1 MAAPFIPSK
10 QSFDIIFGTFFS
22 DIIDYSGT
30 GPFTWLAVGLPDGLS
45 IDIDSGL
52 ITGTPTVIGNRSAY
66 ILLTNSEGNFATVV
80 NFTIKSNVENSLSF
94 SISPEVGYS
103 RVTHYQFTTNV
114 NKTLSAYSL
123 MWDFGDGSIS
133 NIENPIHIYNLP
145 GNYNITL
152 NAYVSSGV
160 ISLSSVVNVHL
171 LMNESIY
178 FEYVPPPTFAGHYNR
193 YPFRIQYTSSKEG
206 PHYIDIG
213 AQFSRSYENQ
223 IPENKW
229 SFLRP
234 QWRFLDLNGNPID
247 VIIPSETLIYSD
259 DLGKINH
266 DARGLVVGVTGVAE
280 FYFVDDIY
288 NFDLFLEEKPYTT
301 IIATLRTSGIRSFGD
316 SFNLSDDLPSF
327 SNSLATVACPYLFM
341 YRTPDI
347 LRISENGIREH
358 VNPRWQEA
366 EQPLIV
372 AADYSEP
379 YPEPFEWDDNSN
391 GVKLY
396 DREKAFAHYI
406 PLSDSIS
413 LSLGATGISAR
424 FTPEPTQFQW
434 IDDTGYKTPGY
445 YKGSFFT
452 NTVSSLNAIITAS
465 AMFNPPALSAQYLN
479 PVLWISN
486 PEAGLMATAQ
496 YNYSASLSAA
506 VTTPNLNIAQV
517 HSFGMPIIN
526 QVDFVKDPMAL
537 SGIHGIYSIAAMPF
551 PDYHAWAL
559 DSELNYLYRL
569 TTNGDILCAIDVN
582 QVVYD
587 NQLGFLSP
595 DQVSPASIVLDSKQ
609 NIWMTLHDTISTLK
623 FDRWGNFLFA
633 TIPLSSTGYLF
644 PPAPNIAGPWYA
656 ENSYYDYDQTAKYDW
671 NKLNNVD
678 LNFVE
683 PNCVDTDSKDNA
695 WVTYSHYASGYLVKY
710 NSQGG
715 MIYSHTYP
723 VCSCPQQIVVD
734 NKDNIWIA
742 LSNNIWDSQCTLEK
756 RSSTGQ
762 LLSSVF
768 PIRGLNYLTIDS
780 NQNPWFTFSYSWIG
794 SIDED
799 TGDIFTINLSG
810 SNQTTNAAD
819 WLNPNYGND
828 ETALEGIACDL
839 KGRVYVINSIEN
851 QVYVID
857 AVNRKF
863 LNKFYINPQGFTF
876 YLEDQSS
883 PTVMSASLWNK
894 SLQASGDWSGLKWVN
909 KYGNIS
915 LPFYKGDTFTVQIT
929 GQSKYLN
936 FIKHEDY
943 DIFKKNEDFD
953 MAGQMQ
959 SLAFMPAL
967 NESTN
972 LFENFLG
979 SIYGKYPFAHDDLG
993 LATYEKIANYVSN
1006 HSDIDYC
1013 NINQLYDMAQEI
1025 GMDSEDFR
1033 LNFPPNIQ
1041 RLVDYASVN
1050 QSRLFGSRS
1059 LSQDAFININ
1069 NQSISNKGSLINSLT
1084 YTITAGKPVIL
1095 KDKTLNKYRIIPTG
1109 EIYGNYTYSLYDLS
1123 VFIGLENNW
1132 QQYYEFYE
1140 FVPSYDMKQVAGLI
1154 DWDNPQTTINENLST
1169 ANYWFGEE
1177 GFIDSE
1183 FSYEL
1188 YKGLGL
1194 IQN

>member
-1 MAAPFIPSK
+1 MAAPSIPSK
-10 QSFDIIFGTFFS
+10 QSFNIIVGTYFS
-22 DIIDYSGT
+22 DIISYSGT

-45 IDIDSGL
+45 IDINSGF
-52 ITGTPTVIGNRSAY
+52 ISGTPTVIGNRSAY
-66 ILLTNSEGNFATVV
+66 ILLTNPEGNFATVV
-80 NFTIKSNVENSLSF
+80 DFTIKEDKQNALSF
-94 SISPEVGYS
+94 SISPQIGYS
-103 RVTHYQFTTNV
+103 KVTPYQFTTNV
-114 NKTLSAYSL
+114 SQTLSSYSL
-123 MWDFGDGSIS
+123 LWSFGDGSIS
-133 NIENPIHIYNLP
+133 NEINPVHIYNLP
-145 GNYNITL
+145 GKYPITL
-152 NAYVSSGV
+152 NAYVSAGV
-160 ISLSSVVNVHL
+160 ISLSSILNVKL

-178 FEYVPPPTFAGHYNR
+178 FEYVPPPTFAGHFNR
-193 YPFRIQYTSSKEG
+193 YPFRVEYTSSKEG

-213 AQFSRSYENQ
+213 SQFSRSYQAQ
-223 IPENKW
+223 IPANKW

-234 QWRFLDLNGNPID
+234 QWRFLDINGNPID
-247 VIIPSETLIYSD
+247 ILIPSETPIYCNE
-259 DLGKINH
+259 LGVVDH
-266 DARGLVVGVTGVAE
+266 DPSGLMVGVTGAAE

-288 NFDLFLEEKPYTT
+288 NFDLFLKDQPYTT
-301 IIATLRTSGIRSFGD
+301 IIATLRTSGIRSFND
-316 SFNLSDDLPSF
+316 SFNLSDDLPSY
-327 SNSLATVACPYLFM
+327 SNSLATVATPYIFM

-358 VNPRWQEA
+358 ANPRWQEA

-379 YPEPFEWDDNSN
+379 YPEPFEWDDDSN
-391 GVKLY
+391 GIKLY

-406 PLSDSIS
+406 PLSGSIS

-434 IDDTGYKTPGY
+434 IDSTGYKTPGY

-486 PEAGLMATAQ
+486 PEAGRMATAQ
-496 YNYSASLSAA
+496 YNYNASLSAA
-506 VTTPNLNIAQV
+506 ITTPNLNIVQV
-517 HSFGMPIIN
+517 HNFGMPIIN

-569 TTNGDILCAIDVN
+569 TTSGDILCAIDVN

-609 NIWMTLHDTISTLK
+609 NIWMTLHDTVSTLK

-633 TIPLSSTGYLF
+633 TTPLSSTGYLF

-656 ENSYYDYDQTAKYDW
+656 QNAYYDYEESADYDW
-671 NKLNNVD
+671 NRLNDVD

-723 VCSCPQQIVVD
+723 VRSCPQQIVVD

-742 LSNNIWDSQCTLEK
+742 LSNNIWDATQCTLEK

-762 LLSSVF
+762 LLSSVS
-768 PIRGLNYLTIDS
+768 PIRGLNHLTIDS
-780 NQNPWFTFSYSWIG
+780 NQNPWFTYSYSWIG
-794 SIDED
+794 TVDED
-799 TGDIFTINLSG
+799 TGTIYTINLSG

-819 WLNPNYGND
+819 WLDPNYGND

-857 AVNRKF
+857 GHQRKF
-863 LNKFYINPQGFTF
+863 LNKFFINPQGFTF

-909 KYGNIS
+909 KYGSIS

-943 DIFKKNEDFD
+943 DIFKFNEDFD
-953 MAGQMQ
+953 MAGQMK
-959 SLAFMPAL
+959 SLAFIPAL
-967 NESTN
+967 NESNN

-979 SIYGKYPFAHDDLG
+979 SIYGTYPFKHNDLG
-993 LATYEKIANYVSN
+993 IQTYEKIANYVSN

-1013 NINQLYDMAQEI
+1013 NINQLYDMAAEI
-1025 GMDSEDFR
+1025 GMDSDDFR

-1041 RLVDYASVN
+1041 RLVDYASIN

-1059 LSQDAFININ
+1059 LSQDAFINAN
-1069 NQSISNKGSLINSLT
+1069 NQSISNKGKVILSPD
-1084 YTITAGKPVIL
+1084 YVITAGTPVIL
-1095 KDKTLNKYRIIPTG
+1095 KDKSLNKYRIIQTG
-1109 EIYGNYTYSLYDLS
+1109 EIYDNTSYSLYNLI
-1123 VFIGLENNW
+1123 VFLGLGDSWNE
-1132 QQYYEFYE
+1132 YYEFYE
-1140 FVPSYDMKQVAGLI
+1140 FVPSYDSKQVAGLI
-1154 DWDNPQTTINENLST
+1154 DWDNPQTTIIENLST
-1169 ANYWFGEE
+1169 ANFWFGEE
-1177 GFIDSE
+1177 QFLDLE

-1188 YKGLGL
+1188 YKGLGF
-1194 IQN
+1194 I

>member
-1 MAAPFIPSK
+1 MAAPYLPSK
-10 QSFDIIFGTFFS
+10 QSFNIVVGTYFS
-22 DIIDYSGT
+22 QILSYTGT

-52 ITGTPTVIGNRSAY
+52 ISGTPTVIGNRSAY
-66 ILLTNSEGNFATVV
+66 ILLTNAEGNFATVV
-80 NFTIKSNVENSLSF
+80 DFTIKQSTAGALSF
-94 SISPEVGYS
+94 SISPQVGYS
-103 RVTHYQFTTNV
+103 RVTPYQFTTNV
-114 NKTLSAYSL
+114 NQTLSAYSL
-123 MWDFGDGSIS
+123 MWNFGDGSIS
-133 NIENPIHIYNLP
+133 NEQNPKHIYNLP
-145 GNYNITL
+145 GNYNVTL
-152 NAYVSSGV
+152 NAYVSAGV
-160 ISLSSVVNVHL
+160 VSLSSVLNVHL

-193 YPFRIQYTSSKEG
+193 YPFRLQYTSSKEG

-213 AQFSRSYENQ
+213 AQFSRSYQNQ
-223 IPENKW
+223 VPENKW

-259 DLGKINH
+259 ELGVINH

-288 NFDLFLEEKPYTT
+288 NYDLFIENKPYTT

-316 SFNLSDDLPSF
+316 SFNLSDDLPSY
-327 SNSLATVACPYLFM
+327 SNSLATVACPYIFM
-341 YRTPDI
+341 YRQPDT
-347 LRISENGIREH
+347 LRITENGIRDY

-366 EQPLIV
+366 EQPII
-372 AADYSEP
+372 ATANYQGA
-379 YPEPFEWDDNSN
+379 YPEPFYWNDFSN
-391 GVKLY
+391 GIKIWNP
-396 DREKAFAHYI
+396 DKAFAHYI
-406 PLSDSIS
+406 PITEVPVSIN
-413 LSLGATGISAR
+413 LGATGISAR
-424 FTPEPTQFQW
+424 FVPEPTEFKW

-445 YKGSFFT
+445 YKGTFFT
-452 NTVSSLNAIITAS
+452 NTVSSLNAVITGS
-465 AMFNPPALSAQYLN
+465 ATFKTPVLSAQYLN
-479 PVLWISN
+479 PILWISN
-486 PEAGLMATAQ
+486 PEAGMMTTAQ
-496 YNYSASLSAA
+496 YNYSQALSAA
-506 VTTPNLNIAQV
+506 VTTPNLNIAQI

-526 QVDFVKDPMAL
+526 EVDFVKDPMAL

-569 TTNGDILCAIDVN
+569 TTNGDILCAIDIN
-582 QVVYD
+582 QVVYT

-609 NIWMTLHDTISTLK
+609 NIWMTLHDTVSTLK

-633 TIPLSSTGYLF
+633 TTPLSSTGYLF
-644 PPAPNIAGPWYA
+644 PPAPNIDPVWYTQ
-656 ENSYYDYDQTAKYDW
+656 NTYYDYEESSPYDW
-671 NKLNNVD
+671 NRLNDVD

-683 PNCVDTDSKDNA
+683 PNCIDTDSKDNA

-710 NSQGG
+710 NSEGG

-742 LSNNIWDSQCTLEK
+742 LSNNIWDATQCTLEK

-780 NQNPWFTFSYSWIG
+780 DQNPWFTYSYSWVG
-794 SIDED
+794 TVDED
-799 TGDIFTINLSG
+799 TGNIYTINLSG
-810 SNQTTNAAD
+810 TNQTTNAAD
-819 WLNPNYGND
+819 WLDPNYGND

-857 AVNRKF
+857 GYERKF

-894 SLQASGDWSGLKWVN
+894 SLQASGDWTSLRWVN
-909 KYGNIS
+909 KYGIN
-915 LPFYKGDTFTVQIT
+915 LPYYTNNTATIQIT
-929 GQSKYLN
+929 GQSKFLD

-943 DIFKKNEDFD
+943 DIFKVNEDFD
-953 MAGQMQ
+953 MAGNMQ
-959 SLAFMPAL
+959 SLAYMPSL

-979 SIYGKYPFAHDDLG
+979 SIFGKYPFKHDDLG
-993 LATYEKIANYVSN
+993 IQSYEKIANYVSN
-1006 HSDIDYC
+1006 HSDVDYC
-1013 NINQLYDMAQEI
+1013 NINQLYNMAQEV

-1041 RLVDYASVN
+1041 RLMDYASIN
-1050 QSRLFGSRS
+1050 QSRLFGANS
-1059 LSQDAFININ
+1059 LSQDAFINAN
-1069 NQSISNKGSLINSLT
+1069 NQSVSNKGPLITSIT
-1084 YTITAGKPVIL
+1084 YTITAGTPVVL

-1109 EIYGNYTYSLYDLS
+1109 EIYDNSTYSLYDLAI
-1123 VFIGLENNW
+1123 FIGLENNW
-1132 QQYYEFYE
+1132 HEYYEFYE
-1140 FVPSYDMKQVAGLI
+1140 FVPSYDLKQVAGII
-1154 DWDNPQTTINENLST
+1154 DWNNPQTTINQNLST
-1169 ANYWFGEE
+1169 ASYWFGEE
-1177 GFIDSE
+1177 GFLDSE

-1194 IQN
+1194 L

>member
-993 LATYEKIANYVSN
+993 VATYEKIANYVSN

>member
-10 QSFDIIFGTFFS
+10 QSFNIIVGTYFS
-22 DIIDYSGT
+22 DIIDYTGT

-45 IDIDSGL
+45 IDINSGF

-66 ILLTNSEGNFATVV
+66 VLLTNNEGSFAAVV
-80 NFTIKSNVENSLSF
+80 DFTIKESAAGALSF
-94 SISPEVGYS
+94 SISPQIGYS
-103 RVTHYQFTTNV
+103 KVTPYQFTTNV

-123 MWDFGDGSIS
+123 MWNFGDGSIS
-133 NIENPIHIYNLP
+133 NTQNPIHIYNLP
-145 GNYNITL
+145 GNYNVTL

-160 ISLSSVVNVHL
+160 ISLSSILNVKL
-171 LMNESIY
+171 LMDESIY
-178 FEYVPPPTFAGHYNR
+178 FHYVPPPTFAGHYNR
-193 YPFRIQYTSSKEG
+193 YPFRLQYTSSKEG
-206 PHYIDIG
+206 PHYIDLG
-213 AQFSRSYENQ
+213 AQFSRSYQNQ
-223 IPENKW
+223 IPTNKW

-234 QWRFLDLNGNPID
+234 QWRFLDLNGNPIET
-247 VIIPSETLIYSD
+247 IIPSETPIYCNE
-259 DLGKINH
+259 LGVVDHNPN
-266 DARGLVVGVTGVAE
+266 GLVVGVTGSAE
-280 FYFVDDIY
+280 FYFIDDIY
-288 NFDLFLEEKPYTT
+288 NYDLFLNNKPYTT

-316 SFNLSDDLPSF
+316 SFNLDDNLPSF
-327 SNSLATVACPYLFM
+327 SNSLATVATPYIFM

-358 VNPRWQEA
+358 INPRWQEA

-406 PLSDSIS
+406 PLSGSVS
-413 LSLGATGISAR
+413 LSLGTTGISAR

-434 IDDTGYKTPGY
+434 IDSTGYKTPGY

-506 VTTPNLNIAQV
+506 ITTPNLNIAQV
-517 HSFGMPIIN
+517 HSFGMPIIKE
-526 QVDFVKDPMAL
+526 VDFVKDPMAL

-569 TTNGDILCAIDVN
+569 TTNGDILCAIDIN

-609 NIWMTLHDTISTLK
+609 NIWMTLHDTVSTLK

-633 TIPLSSTGYLF
+633 TTPLSSTGYLF

-656 ENSYYDYDQTAKYDW
+656 ENSYYDYDENADYDW
-671 NKLNNVD
+671 NRLNDVD

-710 NSQGG
+710 NSKGG

-742 LSNNIWDSQCTLEK
+742 LSNNIWDATQCTLEK
-756 RSSTGQ
+756 RSSTGK

-768 PIRGLNYLTIDS
+768 PIRGLNHLTIDS
-780 NQNPWFTFSYSWIG
+780 DQNPWFTYSYSWIG
-794 SIDED
+794 TVDED
-799 TGDIFTINLSG
+799 TGQIYTINLSG

-857 AVNRKF
+857 RHQRKF

-909 KYGNIS
+909 KYGDR
-915 LPFYKGDTFTVQIT
+915 LPFYKSDTFTVQIT
-929 GQSKYLN
+929 GQSRYLD

-943 DIFKKNEDFD
+943 DIFKVNEDFD
-953 MAGQMQ
+953 MAGNMQ
-959 SLAFMPAL
+959 SLAYMPSL

-979 SIYGKYPFAHDDLG
+979 SVFGKYPFKHDDLG
-993 LATYEKIANYVSN
+993 IQSYEKIANYVSN
-1006 HSDIDYC
+1006 HSDVDYC
-1013 NINQLYDMAQEI
+1013 NINQLYNMAQEV
-1025 GMDSEDFR
+1025 GLDSEDFR

-1041 RLVDYASVN
+1041 RLMDYASIN
-1050 QSRLFGSRS
+1050 QSRLFGANS
-1059 LSQDAFININ
+1059 LSQDAFINAN
-1069 NQSISNKGSLINSLT
+1069 NQSISNKGPLITSIT
-1084 YTITAGKPVIL
+1084 YTITAGTPVVL

-1109 EIYGNYTYSLYDLS
+1109 EIYDNSTYSLYDLAL
-1123 VFIGLENNW
+1123 FIGLENNW
-1132 QQYYEFYE
+1132 HEYYEFYE
-1140 FVPSYDMKQVAGLI
+1140 FVPSYDLKQVAGII
-1154 DWDNPQTTINENLST
+1154 DWNNPQTTISQNLST
-1169 ANYWFGEE
+1169 ASYWFGEE
-1177 GFIDSE
+1177 GFLDSE

-1194 IQN
+1194 L